1 MVVILEVVAAVL
13 PLQVHQILEL
23 QLEQEVQE
31 QHQALMAHQQR
42 ELEAEVV
49 VQHQHQTL
57 KEQEVPEVVVMVQVV
72 GLELLQ

>member
-1 MVVILEVVAAVL
+1 M
-13 PLQVHQILEL
+13 LQVGAEPV
-23 QLEQEVQE
+23 VQE

-49 VQHQHQTL
+49 VQHQHQLL

-72 GLELLQ
+72 DHQGLQ